1 MEQQISPY
9 IRSILSTIQHYDKK
23 ICSESTNYETTLKE
37 KDTTINALKEL
48 NSKLK
53 SEMDDFLKVSFAARW
68 KNKSEQLEK
77 QNIYLE
83 DKISRLTTTNEKLNY
98 KLDKLTQKNDQT
110 IQTDVCTLT
119 IQTNKGAIYRLKD
132 ELLINS
138 SGQVSGKVID
148 YSLSESQSTSS

>member
-9 IRSILSTIQHYDKK
+9 IQSILSTVQNYDKK

-83 DKISRLTTTNEKLNY
+83 DKISRLTTTNEKLNKY
-98 KLDKLTQKNDQT
+98 LQMENYEGGELRKHIKQFPWADK
-110 IQTDVCTLT
+110 VP
-119 IQTNKGAIYRLKD
+119 GAT
-132 ELLINS
+132 
-138 SGQVSGKVID
+138 GK
-148 YSLSESQSTSS
+148 